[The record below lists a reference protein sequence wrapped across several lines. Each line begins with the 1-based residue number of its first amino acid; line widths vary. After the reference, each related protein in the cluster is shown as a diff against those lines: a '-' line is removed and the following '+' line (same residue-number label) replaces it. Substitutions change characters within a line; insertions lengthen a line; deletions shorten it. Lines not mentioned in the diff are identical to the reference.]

1 MAFTLDERRRL
12 LATPR
17 LGPVV
22 IDRLELL
29 GIDSFDK
36 LRQVGVD
43 AAVERV
49 CQSLGSRAWAN
60 RRKPLAL
67 ALSQR

>member
-1 MAFTLDERRRL
+1 MAFTLEERRQL

-17 LGPVV
+17 LGPGV

-36 LRQVGVD
+36 LRRIGVD
-43 AAVERV
+43 AAVDRV
-49 CQSLGSRAWAN
+49 CQSIGSSAWAN